1 MINHSDIR
9 ECYDLTGSLAKDF
22 FCAFCC
28 LPCDLT
34 QQNKEVKCRLNQP
47 TPRTEQPTP
56 ATPQPGYKP
65 QDDEPASAE
74 SVA

>member
-1 MINHSDIR
+1 MR
-9 ECYDLTGSLAKDF
+9 ERYDPKGSLAKDF

-34 QQNKEVKCRLNQP
+34 QQNKGVKCRMNQP
-47 TPRTEQPTP
+47 TPTTEMPTP
-56 ATPQPGYKP
+56 TTPQPGLDGQLEYKP
-65 QDDEPASAE
+65 QEDDSTSAE